1 MQRARENLE
10 SQAAKLINKF
20 EDKLRLKEIKARK
33 VKEKQQDKQ

>member
-10 SQAAKLINKF
+10 SQAANLINKF

-33 VKEKQQDKQ
+33 VKEK